1 MAVINTNIKSLI
13 TQDALNINNR
23 NLSTAMERLSTGY
36 RINSASDD
44 AAGLAISTRMET
56 QIKGL
61 TMAVKNAHD
70 GISVISTA
78 EGAMEEITA
87 MLQRMRELS
96 IQAANDTNSEK
107 DRKYLQDEVNQLI
120 REIDRISETTQFN
133 SMNILDGSWDCK
145 VFQIGA
151 NKGQIMNVSIGSMDT
166 KVLGVAK
173 LNAAAAA
180 EYCPPPDPI
189 LVGSTAEGVAPIPTP
204 MKLDFLNTSSED
216 SYTFTLTDDV
226 KHFKTIDNISVDL
239 TNQFSKDSFVDKVNL
254 SLRSAQTDTTITGST
269 QMTSTGTNV
278 IDITD
283 SSKYA
288 NTQFSISLDAGPS
301 VQVDIRQRLSST
313 PGLDTDSV
321 SQTNIVA
328 ALQNELQRL
337 FDDRITVSTANGSFV
352 INDEEGRRI
361 KVSQGIGNGFLF
373 GTDAVNCGPLIAR
386 ETARNNLIVEWEDN
400 TLLVTNNAG
409 GKTSLENYQASADS
423 QILLRIEN
431 EDQVDGLYDPI
442 LLATS
447 STTNLPTEASAT
459 FTGIT
464 EETQMSI
471 RFSEE

>member
-1 MAVINTNIKSLI
+1 
-13 TQDALNINNR
+13 
-23 NLSTAMERLSTGY
+23 MERLSTGY

-151 NKGQIMNVSIGSMDT
+151 NKGHIMNVSIGSMDT

-173 LNAAAAA
+173 SNAAAAA

-189 LVGSTAEGVAPIPTP
+189 LVGSTAEGVAAIPTSIN
-204 MKLDFLNTSSED
+204 LEFLNTSSED

-226 KHFKTIDNISVDL
+226 SNISKTIDNISVDL
-239 TNQFSKDSFVDKVNL
+239 TNQFSKDSFVEKVNL

-269 QMTSTGTNV
+269 QMTSTGTSV

-283 SSKYA
+283 SSEYA
-288 NTQFSISLDAGPS
+288 NTQFSISIDAGPS

-313 PGLDTDSV
+313 SGLDNTSV
-321 SQTNIVA
+321 SQTNILT

-337 FDDRITVSTANGSFV
+337 FDDRITVSTANGSFA

-361 KVSQGIGNGFLF
+361 
-373 GTDAVNCGPLIAR
+373 
-386 ETARNNLIVEWEDN
+386 
-400 TLLVTNNAG
+400 
-409 GKTSLENYQASADS
+409 
-423 QILLRIEN
+423 
-431 EDQVDGLYDPI
+431 
-442 LLATS
+442 
-447 STTNLPTEASAT
+447 
-459 FTGIT
+459 
-464 EETQMSI
+464 
-471 RFSEE
+471 